1 MSTVKEY
8 RLNQLGVLINQ
19 KRIPL
24 NSRQRAGVKKT
35 YPYYGASGVVD
46 YVEDYLFEGEHVL
59 ISEDGENLRSRN
71 TPIAFKANGKFW
83 VNNHAHIFKGNEDWI
98 NDFVVYYFMILN
110 VNPYITGAVQP
121 KLNKEN
127 LLSISIVMTN
137 FNNIKKGV
145 DILRSLD
152 DKIELNRQMNQ
163 TLEEMAQAMF
173 KHYFVDGVD
182 RDNLPE
188 GWRMGKLGDIMNVNT
203 KSISKDYPHN
213 TIYYYDTGSVTQN
226 TFSQGIEID
235 ITDAPSRAKRIVNH
249 LDIIYSTVR
258 PNQLHHGIVLNAPVH
273 TVVSTGFAVLQPKTP
288 ATAFIY
294 LLLTQNSVVEYLT
307 SIAEASATT
316 FPAFNP
322 DILRMYEL
330 VIPSAAVVFE
340 FEEKVMELYELADSN
355 NKENTM
361 LQNTRDYLLPKLI
374 SGEIIPAELNQLEQ
388 AL

>member
-1 MSTVKEY
+1 M
-8 RLNQLGVLINQ
+8 
-19 KRIPL
+19 P
-24 NSRQRAGVKKT
+24 
-35 YPYYGASGVVD
+35 
-46 YVEDYLFEGEHVL
+46 
-59 ISEDGENLRSRN
+59 
-71 TPIAFKANGKFW
+71 FK
-83 VNNHAHIFKGNEDWI
+83 II
-98 NDFVVYYFMILN
+98 NDYDTQLVLFSDYDF
-110 VNPYITGAVQP
+110 G
-121 KLNKEN
+121 KL
-127 LLSISIVMTN
+127 N

-213 TIYYYDTGSVTQN
+213 TICYYDTGSVTQN

-258 PNQLHHGIVLNAPVH
+258 PNQLHHGIVLNAPVN